1 MDNQN
6 FMYTLTPLVSTL
18 TYMMREPNFSWMR
31 VIPYLLPMLLPL
43 LAYIRMPVVVTD
55 MWYWIMGKLHQ
66 KHTISFTAQLKI
78 RSWSNEPES
87 VVRNFAILLW
97 EWNRK
102 EMTVNC
108 KSLMEEAV
116 ASRFYDDDTDAD
128 RRCALFVDDRIHPF
142 WHKDE
147 PSIQY
152 YMWLERNI
160 DREGASHPEV
170 VLRIDFMDTKYTTNS
185 IVKHIEY
192 IKHEAQRMT
201 AARMLKQRVLVSTE
215 EISMLSGESNTPSF
229 MTYEFATTSSFKNFF
244 SEESSIVE
252 SDIDYFLN
260 HRRDYE
266 RTGKPWT
273 YTILNEGPP
282 GVGKT
287 KLVKAIA
294 AKTGY
299 TLIIINLAHIRNIQT
314 LYDAFHSPYLN
325 GDAVPHDK
333 RLYYIPEVDT
343 QMMDVL
349 QARVSAAANAAT
361 ATTPVATEKTKSES
375 SKDAYK
381 FTVEQPK
388 KPTLGQ
394 ILNILDGVPE
404 RHGHILVM
412 DTNHLANLDPAL
424 IRPGRV
430 DRIVSWS
437 KMSAASVRAYIQNY
451 YMVELP
457 KTVMLPDRAVTA
469 AELQSYVCRHSDWPA
484 LVGMLLPQTVKQHMT
499 TRSKKIEQS
508 VMV

>member
-6 FMYTLTPLVSTL
+6 FIYTLTPLLSTL
-18 TYMMREPNFSWMR
+18 TYMMREPNFSWTR
-31 VIPYLLPMLLPL
+31 AIPYMLPLLLPL
-43 LAYIRMPVVVTD
+43 FGFIRMPSAVRY
-55 MWYWIMGKLHQ
+55 MWSWIMTRLYPQ
-66 KHTISFTAQLKI
+66 HTITFTAQLKL
-78 RSWSNEPES
+78 RSWTNEPES

-102 EMTVNC
+102 DMTVNC

-116 ASRFYDDDTDAD
+116 ASRLYDDNTEAD
-128 RRCALFVDDRIHPF
+128 HRCALFVDDRVNPF
-142 WHKDE
+142 WHKDN

-152 YMWLERNI
+152 YMWMDRNT
-160 DREGASHPEV
+160 DREGITHPEV
-170 VLRIDFMDTKYTTNS
+170 VLRIDFMDAKYNTNS

-192 IKHEAQRMT
+192 IKQEAQRMS
-201 AARMLKQRVLVSTE
+201 AAHRLKQRVLVSTE
-215 EISMLSGESNTPSF
+215 DMSMHSDESRNPSF
-229 MTYEFATTSSFKNFF
+229 MTYEFSTTSSFKNFF
-244 SEESSIVE
+244 SEESSTVE
-252 SDIDYFLN
+252 ADIDYFLN
-260 HRRDYE
+260 HRSDYE

-273 YTILNEGPP
+273 YTILNTGPP

-299 TLIIINLAHIRNIQT
+299 TLIVINLVHIRNIQT

-325 GDAVPHDK
+325 GEAVPHDK

-349 QARVSAAANAAT
+349 QARVPAAVPLGPEPAK
-361 ATTPVATEKTKSES
+361 PEGG
-375 SKDAYK
+375 KDAFK
-381 FTVEQPK
+381 VTTEQPK

-404 RHGHILVM
+404 RYGHILVM
-412 DTNHLANLDPAL
+412 DTNHLEKLDPAL

-430 DRIVSWS
+430 DRIVSWN
-437 KMSAASVRAYIQNY
+437 KLSAASVRAYIQNY

-457 KTVMLPDRAVTA
+457 KTVILPDRAVTA
-469 AELQSYVCRHSDWPA
+469 AELQSYVCRNATWPA
-484 LVGMLLPQTVKQHMT
+484 LVGTLLPQTVTQTTSCRMN

-508 VMV
+508 VCV